1 MVLTAN
7 VISTG
12 ISARAAKQAVNR
24 FLQKQVKAFALPN
37 RRPKAPAIVNSG

>member
-1 MVLTAN
+1 MALTAN

-24 FLQKQVKAFALPN
+24 FRQKRVKTCASPN
-37 RRPKAPAIVNSG
+37 RPPKAPAIVNSG

>member
-1 MVLTAN
+1 MALTAN

-24 FLQKQVKAFALPN
+24 FRQKRLKAFAS
-37 RRPKAPAIVNSG
+37 PKRGPEAPAIVNSG